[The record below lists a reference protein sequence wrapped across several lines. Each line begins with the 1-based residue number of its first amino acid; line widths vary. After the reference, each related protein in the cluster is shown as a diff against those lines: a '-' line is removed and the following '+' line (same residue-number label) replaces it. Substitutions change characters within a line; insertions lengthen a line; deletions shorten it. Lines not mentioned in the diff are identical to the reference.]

1 MSHKAAGVIP
11 VAHASGGP
19 LQDIIVPYDG
29 EPTGNNGS
37 CYFMAML
44 IHNTGF
50 HARDPDSFADALHQA
65 LNLPKSEELGMR
77 KRARQWA
84 VQRFSEE
91 EFVKAWD
98 ASGWQKHLAVS

>member
-1 MSHKAAGVIP
+1 MSYKAAGVIP

-29 EPTGNNGS
+29 ERTGYNGS
-37 CYFMAML
+37 CYFLAIL
-44 IHNTGF
+44 IRSTGF
-50 HARDPDSFADALHQA
+50 HARDPDSFADALHQV
-65 LNLPKSEELGMR
+65 LSLPKAEELGIR

-98 ASGWQKHLAVS
+98 ASGWQKHVAIS